1 MRYDCVF
8 CEDHMKRCV
17 VLGALVA
24 AGVLSITVSA
34 FQQPP
39 SGAPDQRVVEVD
51 KLKDNLFV
59 LKGGG
64 GNTAAFLTASGV
76 VLVDTKLPGW
86 GQPLLDKVKT
96 LTDKPVTTI
105 INTHTHFDH
114 AGGNVE
120 FPATVEVIT
129 HENTKRY
136 MDEANPVFGLQTGP
150 QENLFKQN
158 AGKGMPTRTFKDDLT
173 VGRGADQIDIRYF
186 GPAHTGGDAFVIFRA
201 HRVMHVGDTMPTRAL
216 PIMDRNNGGTGVG
229 YARTIARAAS
239 EKNVD
244 TIINGHNPTTT
255 TPADLRLYS
264 EFVADFVKFVQDAKK
279 AGKTVDDVVSTWK
292 TPAKYT
298 GYAAPDPA
306 NEEQV
311 RAAAARIR
319 ADAQVIWDETK

>member
-1 MRYDCVF
+1 
-8 CEDHMKRCV
+8 MKRFV
-17 VLGALVA
+17 VLGTLVA
-24 AGVLSITVSA
+24 AGALSMTLAA

-39 SGAPDQRVVEVD
+39 APAEMVIEVD

-64 GNTAAFLTASGV
+64 GNTAVFVTSTGV
-76 VLVDTKLPGW
+76 VVVDTKNPGW
-86 GQPLLDKVKT
+86 GQPILDKIKT

-105 INTHTHFDH
+105 INTHTHGDH
-114 AGGNVE
+114 VSGNVA

-129 HENTKRY
+129 QEKTKTY
-136 MDEANPVFGLQTGP
+136 MDQTNPVYGLQTP
-150 QENLFKQN
+150 PPNNIFKQN
-158 AGKGMPTRTFKDDLT
+158 GGRGLPTRTFKDKLT
-173 VGRGADQIDIRYF
+173 LGRGADQIDLRYF
-186 GPAHTGGDAFVIFRA
+186 GPAHTGGDAFVIFKT

-229 YARTIARAAS
+229 YAKTIAAAS
-239 EKNVD
+239 REQNVD

-264 EFVADFVKFVQDAKK
+264 EFIADFVKFVQDAKK

-298 GYAAPDPA
+298 GYNAPDPA
-306 NEEQV
+306 NAEQV
-311 RAAAARIR
+311 RTAEARVR